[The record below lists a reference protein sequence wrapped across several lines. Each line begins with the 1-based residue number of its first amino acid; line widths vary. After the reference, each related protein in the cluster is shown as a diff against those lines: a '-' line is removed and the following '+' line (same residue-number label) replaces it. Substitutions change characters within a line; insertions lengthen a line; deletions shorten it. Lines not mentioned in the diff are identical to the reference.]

1 MPHIKSSTD
10 LRNCYNEISKFCHEH
25 EEPVFITKNGQGD
38 LAVMSIEA
46 YEMLNGKLE
55 LYRALDESRTAIKAG
70 KKRPLTDVMK
80 DLRQEI
86 ADDNL

>member
-1 MPHIKSSTD
+1 MILIP
-10 LRNCYNEISKFCHEH
+10 N
-25 EEPVFITKNGQGD
+25 
-38 LAVMSIEA
+38 
-46 YEMLNGKLE
+46 
-55 LYRALDESRTAIKAG
+55 RALDESRAAIKAG